1 MVHLRS
7 VALWLGVI
15 AVLEGLFALGLAALF
30 SGQAGMS
37 DMGSDASSLAGNLI
51 PAGLAGL
58 ALWLILTL
66 LTAHRRAAAE
76 AALQASPR
84 AN

>member
-7 VALWLGVI
+7 VVLWLGVI

-30 SGQAGMS
+30 SGQAGLS
-37 DMGSDASSLAGNLI
+37 DMGSDASSLASTLI
-51 PAGLAGL
+51 PAGLTGL
-58 ALWLILTL
+58 ALWLVLSV

-76 AALQASPR
+76 AALQARPH